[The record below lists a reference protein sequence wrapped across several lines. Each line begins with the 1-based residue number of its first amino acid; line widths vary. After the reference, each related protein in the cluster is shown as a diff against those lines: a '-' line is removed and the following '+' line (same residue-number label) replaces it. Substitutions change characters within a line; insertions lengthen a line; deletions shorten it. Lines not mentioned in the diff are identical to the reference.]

1 MYIGGSLFLLA
12 LGAILSFAVQDS
24 INGVDLVTTGY
35 ILMAVGVL
43 GIVLSLLMMSR
54 ARNEVHRDTRGD
66 LPPR

>member
-43 GIVLSLLMMSR
+43 GIVLSLLLMSR
-54 ARNEVHRDTRGD
+54 ARNDVRRDTRGD

>member
-12 LGAILSFAVQDS
+12 IGAILSFAVRDS

-43 GIVLSLLMMSR
+43 GIVLSLLMTAR
-54 ARNEVHRDTRGD
+54 ARRDVHPETRGEV
-66 LPPR
+66 PPR

>member
-1 MYIGGSLFLLA
+1 MYIGGSLFLIA

-24 INGVDLVTTGY
+24 INGVDLVTAGY

-43 GIVLSLLMMSR
+43 GIVLSLLMTSR
-54 ARNEVHRDTRGD
+54 ARGEVRRDTRED

>member
-43 GIVLSLLMMSR
+43 GIVLSLLMTNR
-54 ARNEVHRDTRGD
+54 ARGEVRRETRGD

>member
-35 ILMAVGVL
+35 ILMVVGVL
-43 GIVLSLLMMSR
+43 GIVLSLLLTNR
-54 ARNEVHRDTRGD
+54 ARGEVRGDTRGD